1 MINICNGKMEGLV
14 TLGKKI
20 QMTYIYRDEDIFKP
34 FCYMYKKK
42 NMNPIFYGK
51 MINKTTIRMTT
62 NKN

>member
-1 MINICNGKMEGLV
+1 MEGLV